1 MKTIVISAVN
11 LRKGGT
17 LTILRNC
24 LQYLS
29 QLSRNGDYKIYAL
42 VHKKELAFYEGIDYI
57 EIPWTTK
64 SWLHRLW
71 CEYVTMYR
79 ISKEI
84 SPVHLW
90 FSLHDT
96 TPRVKATQRAVYC
109 QTSFPFF
116 KWNFNDFRFDYKI
129 PLFALFTRYAYQI
142 NIKKNSFL
150 VVQQEWLREGFSK
163 MFGIDKDK
171 FIVAPPEREILK
183 KEENSVEETSVY
195 EFFYPST
202 PDCHKNF
209 ELVCKASELLEKE
222 LGKNKFKTTITVNGQ
237 ENRYAKWLYK
247 KWGHVSSV
255 HFAGFMDKKS
265 LYENYATADCLLFP
279 SRIETWGLPISEF
292 LPYDK
297 PMLLSDLP
305 YAKET
310 SAGSEKTAFFNPTDS
325 NDLKNKMK
333 ALIIGNN
340 NFLKEIS
347 PNKTKH
353 PHAKNWEELFKM
365 LLRNDSFR

>member
-17 LTILRNC
+17 LTILQNC

-29 QLSRNGDYKIYAL
+29 QLSRNGECNIYAL
-42 VHKKELAFYEGIDYI
+42 VHKKELAFYEGINYI
-57 EIPWTTK
+57 ETPWSTK

-71 CEYVTMYR
+71 CEYVTMYH

-96 TPRVKATQRAVYC
+96 TPRVKAERRATYC

-129 PLFALFTRYAYQI
+129 PLFALFTRYAYRI
-142 NIKKNSFL
+142 NINKNNYL

-163 MFGIDKDK
+163 MFGIAENR
-171 FIVAPPEREILK
+171 FIVAPPEREKAKQQDKLNEKSSIFRFL
-183 KEENSVEETSVY
+183 
-195 EFFYPST
+195 YPAT

-222 LGKNKFKTTITVNGQ
+222 LGKNKFKTTITINGQ

-247 KWGHVSSV
+247 KWGHVSSIN
-255 HFAGFMDKKS
+255 FAGFMDKKT
-265 LYENYATADCLLFP
+265 LYKNYGTTNCLIFP

-292 LPYDK
+292 MPYNK
-297 PMLLSDLP
+297 PMLLADLP

-310 SAGSEKTAFFNPTDS
+310 SAGSEKTDFFDPTNI
-325 NDLKNKMK
+325 NDLKNKMES
-333 ALIIGNN
+333 LIKDKS
-340 NFLKEIS
+340 NFLKSIPKNEIKQ
-347 PNKTKH
+347 PYT
-353 PHAKNWEELFKM
+353 KNWEELFE
-365 LLRNDSFR
+365 LLTE